1 MATSLIIEEEHGT
14 YVGFVHRHNGYY
26 AGDFSQLSAT
36 SGPLGAPAVSR
47 SRAPATPVRS
57 VPAAS

>member
-26 AGDFSQLSAT
+26 AGDFSQVAST
-36 SGPLGAPAVSR
+36 SGPLAGTGLSTRPRAV
-47 SRAPATPVRS
+47 PG
-57 VPAAS
+57 